1 MSTTPQPMPR
11 GLAPMLATSGPLPR
25 DQEHWGFEVKW
36 DGVRALAYCDSGAV
50 ELESRNLIDIT
61 TRYPELAGLATALG
75 QEHRAVLDGEVVAFA
90 DGGRPS
96 FGRLQTRMHVIGAG
110 EVRRRMLDT
119 PVVYF
124 LFDVL
129 WLDSQWLIEQP
140 YAARRAVLEDLLGGS
155 TSLSWQIS
163 PSHAGEGSA
172 LEAATR
178 EQGLEG
184 VVAKRLDSRYELG
197 RRSRAWVKVKHLRR
211 QELVVCGWLPG
222 ERGRSGR
229 IGALLLGYY
238 DEGGTLRYAGRVGTG
253 FTVAELDRLL
263 RVLSPLRR
271 DASPFATPIPEQQLA
286 TFVEPSVVAEVAFSE
301 WTTAGVIRQASYQ
314 GVREDKDARDVR
326 REP

>member
-1 MSTTPQPMPR
+1 
-11 GLAPMLATSGPLPR
+11 MLAASGSLPR

-36 DGVRALAYCDSGAV
+36 DGVRALAYCDGGAV
-50 ELESRNLIDIT
+50 ELESRNLLEIT
-61 TRYPELAGLATALG
+61 ARYPELAGLATALG
-75 QEHRAVLDGEVVAFA
+75 EEHRAVLDGEVVAFS

-96 FGRLQTRMHVIGAG
+96 FQRLQSRMHVTGAA
-110 EVRRRMLDT
+110 EVRRRMADT

-129 WLDSQWLIEQP
+129 WLDGQWLVEQP
-140 YAARRAVLEDLLGGS
+140 YAARRAVLEGLLDGR
-155 TSLSWQIS
+155 TAPAWQVS

-178 EQGLEG
+178 QQGLEG

-211 QELVVCGWLPG
+211 QELIIGGWLSG
-222 ERGRSGR
+222 EGGRSGR

-238 DEGGTLRYAGRVGTG
+238 DDAGVLRYAGRVGTG

-271 DASPFATPIPEQQLA
+271 DTSPFATPIPEQRLA

-301 WTTAGVIRQASYQ
+301 WTGAGVIRQASYQ
-314 GVREDKDARDVR
+314 GIREDKDARDVR
-326 REP
+326 RDP